1 MNLRTW
7 LTSGAILGN
16 ILFVVTGCSGNAVHN
31 TSANTVSKNTTQI
44 SLGANA
50 VDRQGNETSTN
61 NPQPK
66 WTSIHDV
73 VLATTSLPG
82 YSGQDLELVDV
93 KGKYAKNPILGP
105 FEGDNWTG
113 QFQLRVIGPTGKV
126 FDKLNLPSNQYT
138 LFMKKFQFQFADYNG
153 DGNPDFT
160 LGQYAGSNGNWYEL
174 FTITPKGIFQLQTEP
189 TQLFVSDFTY
199 SPVFQKVNP
208 NGFKIKYYDNAK
220 AKWFWATYLW
230 KKGKFQQSSVIP
242 SNG

>member
-1 MNLRTW
+1 MNLR
-7 LTSGAILGN
+7 LCVSVGAILGFT
-16 ILFVVTGCSGNAVHN
+16 LFTVTGCSSHTLNN
-31 TSANTVSKNTTQI
+31 TSTTAMSNNTTQI
-44 SLGANA
+44 SVGTNA
-50 VDRQGNETSTN
+50 VNTHGNDTSTN

-73 VLATTSLPG
+73 VLAKTSLPG

-105 FEGDNWTG
+105 FKGDNWTG
-113 QFQLRVIGPTGKV
+113 QFQLRVVGSSGKV
-126 FDKLNLPSNQYT
+126 FSKLNLPSDRYT
-138 LFMKKFQFQFADYNG
+138 LFMRKFQFQFADYNG

-189 TQLFVSDFTY
+189 SQLFVSDFTY

-220 AKWFWATYLW
+220 VKWFQATYLW
-230 KKGKFQQSSVIP
+230 KNAKFQQSSVIRV
-242 SNG
+242 ND